1 MSIWSPIVRSSLVRY
16 FPSIL
21 SSRLIN
27 MSSSG
32 GNGDQK
38 PRIQVDKKQ
47 LKEELTPL
55 QYEVTQEQ
63 GTEAP
68 WTGDYLSLKDNGM

>member
-1 MSIWSPIVRSSLVRY
+1 
-16 FPSIL
+16 
-21 SSRLIN
+21 

-38 PRIQVDKKQ
+38 PRIQVDKEQ
-47 LKEELTPL
+47 LKKELTHL

-68 WTGDYLSLKDNGM
+68 WTGEYLSLKDNGM